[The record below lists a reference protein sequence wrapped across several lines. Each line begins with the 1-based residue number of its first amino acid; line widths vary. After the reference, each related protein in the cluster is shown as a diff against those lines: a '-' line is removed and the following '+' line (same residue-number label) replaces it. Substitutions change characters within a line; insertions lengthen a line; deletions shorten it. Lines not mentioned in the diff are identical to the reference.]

1 MKRHNF
7 FSINFPFLAQHCD
20 TPPSAASQRRA
31 KYRRDS
37 TSIEWSSRETDHSS
51 ILTGFGGSSTNTN
64 SPNLGSYGQPVG
76 CPSPALRKNGSIE
89 ITSNPMFVVGA
100 LADPTME
107 NVSRNSSPSLN
118 SKFEKKKP
126 KDIITNSYMLELF
139 LNFN

>member
-1 MKRHNF
+1 MKILKRQNF
-7 FSINFPFLAQHCD
+7 CSINFPFSAAQHCD
-20 TPPSAASQRRA
+20 TPSSAASQRRA

-64 SPNLGSYGQPVG
+64 SPNLGSNGQPVG

-118 SKFEKKKP
+118 SKFEKKTP
-126 KDIITNSYMLELF
+126 KTILQIHTC
-139 LNFN
+139 LNFF